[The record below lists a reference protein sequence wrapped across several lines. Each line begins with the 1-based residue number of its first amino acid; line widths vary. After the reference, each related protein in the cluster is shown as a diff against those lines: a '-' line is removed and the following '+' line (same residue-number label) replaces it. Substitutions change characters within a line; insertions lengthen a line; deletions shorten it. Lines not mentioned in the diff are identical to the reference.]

1 MYELRLRAG
10 HDSRVRSGHLWV
22 FSNEVSELPRTIPPG
37 ALVRVRTAR
46 GESVGTGIYNPH
58 SLICVRLLGGEV
70 EKLNLEFFC
79 ERLRRALELRQRLCP
94 GEAMYRLVHG
104 EADLLPG
111 LVVDRYGE
119 YLALQTFSI
128 GMEQRLELIVE
139 ALRTVL
145 PETKGIVEKNLSRLR
160 ELEGLPQRQRVLFG
174 TIPQWLPVEE
184 FGIRLE
190 LSLLEGQK
198 TGAYLDQRYHHVI
211 AGRWAR
217 GLRVLDCFTHQGG
230 FALHAAANGAREV
243 LGVDSSAFAIECA
256 RRNAQ
261 LNGLSQLQFVEA
273 EVFEF
278 LRQQRQENARWDMI
292 ILDPPAFAKSRRHV
306 PAAKRG
312 YAELNRLAME
322 LLPEGGFLVTSSC
335 SHHVFEAVFLEV
347 LHGEAAA
354 LGRQLQLLYRGT
366 QPPDHPILLSMPET
380 QYLKFFIFQ
389 VL

>member
-1 MYELRLRAG
+1 
-10 HDSRVRSGHLWV
+10 
-22 FSNEVSELPRTIPPG
+22 
-37 ALVRVRTAR
+37 
-46 GESVGTGIYNPH
+46 
-58 SLICVRLLGGEV
+58 
-70 EKLNLEFFC
+70 
-79 ERLRRALELRQRLCP
+79 
-94 GEAMYRLVHG
+94 
-104 EADLLPG
+104 
-111 LVVDRYGE
+111 
-119 YLALQTFSI
+119 
-128 GMEQRLELIVE
+128 
-139 ALRTVL
+139 
-145 PETKGIVEKNLSRLR
+145 
-160 ELEGLPQRQRVLFG
+160 
-174 TIPQWLPVEE
+174 VEE

-243 LGVDSSAFAIECA
+243 LGVDSSAFAVECA